1 MKLPIP
7 IPRHFDLRGNSEQV
21 MFLTIQVGA
30 GIIST
35 SVTVSSS
42 SGWVKSLKQK
52 ILLIFPLMLNNGPGF
67 ELTDPNFIPPL

>member
-35 SVTVSSS
+35 SVTVFSF
-42 SGWVKSLKQK
+42 SGWVKSL
-52 ILLIFPLMLNNGPGF
+52 IENSINFFYYFLNPS
-67 ELTDPNFIPPL
+67 LTSDNTQ

>member
-30 GIIST
+30 EIIST
-35 SVTVSSS
+35 SVTVFSS
-42 SGWVKSLKQK
+42 SGWVKSL
-52 ILLIFPLMLNNGPGF
+52 IENSINYFLMLNNVPGA
-67 ELTDPNFIPPL
+67 T